1 MDSIESLLWIGA
13 GIMVISL
20 TGAIVSSYIRGV
32 KLNNKLMEQDREW
45 KVTLSN
51 LENSAYTIGNR
62 EDNSTRNKDSY

>member
-32 KLNNKLMEQDREW
+32 KLNNKLME
-45 KVTLSN
+45 
-51 LENSAYTIGNR
+51 
-62 EDNSTRNKDSY
+62 